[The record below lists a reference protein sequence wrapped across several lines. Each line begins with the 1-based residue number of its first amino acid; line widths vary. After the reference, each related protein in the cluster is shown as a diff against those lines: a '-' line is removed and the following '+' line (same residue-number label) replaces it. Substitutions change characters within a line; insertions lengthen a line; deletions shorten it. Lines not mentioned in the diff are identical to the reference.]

1 LDWDTSE
8 LEWPSEL
15 DALRAAPGHHRLLLE
30 NDAVR
35 VIETLIGVGE
45 TTPVHTHRWASVG
58 YVVGG
63 TQIVRRDGD
72 RNILLDT
79 RISGDAPRASEVRWA
94 DPLAPHSVENVGD
107 HELRVIMVECK
118 GVVTKPTSLRPD
130 KRPDG

>member
-1 LDWDTSE
+1 LDPETSNGQ
-8 LEWPSEL
+8 WPPEL
-15 DALRAAPGHHRLLLE
+15 DALTAAPDHHRMLLE

-72 RNILLDT
+72 GNILLDT
-79 RISGDAPRASEVRWA
+79 RVSGDPPRASEARWA
-94 DPLAPHSVENVGD
+94 DPLPPHSVENVGD

-118 GVVTKPTSLRPD
+118 GV
-130 KRPDG
+130 